1 MMDEHFENSTS
12 RLAPPESLRP
22 VGILTLALSLLMLSG
37 IGSAFAAGNAILGAI
52 FVLCFFGVLLFAYQ
66 NVSRFRQLAG
76 ARSEGLIE
84 WKAAMPEVQRQNL
97 NLEVLELSRILETGS
112 EQLSDLQSAYIV
124 AEDLALRQIQQEERV
139 PLLRHIIVCGSPF
152 NAVLV
157 KEDVL
162 ICAEVAFVVSPEL
175 RQEKIDAMLRKVE
188 QVRWKLSQLEVK
200 MRPRLMIVLITQLS
214 PDDDARFRGSMTK
227 QRFASTP
234 VDIDI
239 RFLDFEA
246 LQAIYITDG
255 NKD

>member
-1 MMDEHFENSTS
+1 MDEHFENSTS
-12 RLAPPESLRP
+12 SLAPQESLLP
-22 VGILTLALSLLMLSG
+22 VTVLTSVLCVIMLSG
-37 IGSAFAAGNAILGAI
+37 SGIEFAAGNLILAALFLI
-52 FVLCFFGVLLFAYQ
+52 CFFGVLVFAYQ
-66 NVSRFRQLAG
+66 NVSRFRKLSA
-76 ARSEGLIE
+76 ARSESRID

-97 NLEVLELSRILETGS
+97 NLEVLELSRILETGT

-124 AEDLALRQIQQEERV
+124 AEDLALRQIQQEEMV

-162 ICAEVAFVVSPEL
+162 ICAEVSFVVSPEL

-200 MRPRLMIVLITQLS
+200 MRPRLMMVLITQLS

-246 LQAIYITDG
+246 LQAVYITDG
-255 NKD
+255 NRD